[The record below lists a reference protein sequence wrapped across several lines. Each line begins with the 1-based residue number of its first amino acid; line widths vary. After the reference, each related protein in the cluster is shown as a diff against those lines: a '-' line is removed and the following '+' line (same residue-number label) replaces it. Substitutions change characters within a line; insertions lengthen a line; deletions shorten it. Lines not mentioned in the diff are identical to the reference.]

1 VILALPLLQQLR
13 KKYPEA
19 DIHFLVR
26 KGNEILLKNHP
37 ALNRVWTWDKNHRKY
52 VSLYQLIKKLRN
64 YRFDSLFNLHRF
76 SSSGL
81 LMAMIKADQKICFDK
96 NPFSFLASQ
105 KVNHRIPDSEQ
116 GKIIHEVQRN
126 LSLLEG
132 KIIAPV
138 RPELYPGND
147 EYDAVKPYQASSP
160 YLVIAPASVWAT
172 KQWPAEKWKSLLGR
186 LPSKFNVYIIGSKA
200 DTAIAKLLLDAHPQI
215 SNLCGK
221 LNLLQTAALLK
232 KAVRVFS
239 NDSAATHL
247 ASGVNSPV
255 TTIYCSTIPQFGFG
269 PLSDQNS
276 LVETDTKLD
285 CRPCGL
291 HGYSSCPE
299 KHFSCALHIK
309 AMTVYSAL
317 DFYRDTAPFYTVS
330 DYRHEALKFLQAGG
344 VLLMDTDT
352 VPGLTCAVNH
362 PDAVEKIIEIKE
374 RKPDKGF
381 IVLCSNVR
389 MVQQY
394 TRQIPDIAFKIW
406 DLSESLAIT
415 LVFTASRHLNKTIT
429 GTNNSIAIR
438 IPASASIRKL
448 IETLGRPLIST
459 SANISNHPAA
469 KSMKDVNP
477 DIKNKVDFI
486 LHDKNTPVFQKA
498 SSIIRIENK
507 QLTIIREGEM
517 NEPLRS
523 FIKAHSSA

>member
-1 VILALPLLQQLR
+1 MILALPLLQQLR
-13 KKYPEA
+13 KKYPQA

-37 ALNRVWTWDKNHRKY
+37 AVNRVWTWDKSHHKQ
-52 VSLYQLIKKLRN
+52 VSLYQLIRKLRN
-64 YRFDSLFNLHRF
+64 YRFDTVYNVHRF
-76 SSSGL
+76 ASSGL
-81 LMAMIKADQKICFDK
+81 IMAFIKTDKKICFDK
-96 NPFSFLASQ
+96 NPFSFLASV

-126 LSLLEG
+126 LSLLEE

-147 EYDAVKPYQASSP
+147 EYDAVKTYQSGSP
-160 YLVIAPASVWAT
+160 YFVVAPASVWAT
-172 KQWPAEKWKSLLGR
+172 KQWSVEKWKSLLWR

-200 DTAIAKLLLDAHPQI
+200 DTAIAKQLLDAHPQI

-221 LNLLQTAALLK
+221 LNLLQTAALLE

-255 TTIYCSTIPQFGFG
+255 TTIYCSTVPQFGFG
-269 PLSDQNS
+269 PLSDQNKI
-276 LVETDTKLD
+276 VETDTKLD

-309 AMTVYSAL
+309 ARSVYTAI
-317 DFYRDTAPFYTVS
+317 DFHHDTAPIYTVS
-330 DYRHEALKFLQAGG
+330 DYHQEALKFLHVGA

-352 VPGLTCAVNH
+352 IPGLACAVNH
-362 PDAVEKIIEIKE
+362 PDAVQRIIEIKE

-406 DLSESLAIT
+406 DLSGNMAIT
-415 LVFTASRHLNKTIT
+415 LIFTASRQLNKTIT
-429 GTNNSIAIR
+429 GPDNSIAIR
-438 IPASASIRKL
+438 IPASASIRQL
-448 IETLGRPLIST
+448 IETLGRPLLST
-459 SANISNHPAA
+459 SANFSHNAA
-469 KSMKDVNP
+469 ASSMKEVDQV
-477 DIKNKVDFI
+477 IKNQVDFI
-486 LHDKNTPVFQKA
+486 LHEESAQTFKKA
-498 SSIIRIENK
+498 STIVRIEHNR
-507 QLTIIREGEM
+507 LTLIREGRM